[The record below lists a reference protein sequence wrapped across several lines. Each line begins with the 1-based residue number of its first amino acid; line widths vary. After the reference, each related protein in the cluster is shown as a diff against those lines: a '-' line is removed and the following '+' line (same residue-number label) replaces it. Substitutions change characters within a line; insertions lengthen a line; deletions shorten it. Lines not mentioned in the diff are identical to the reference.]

1 MTRLLHFLF
10 ACAVCI
16 ACSKP
21 KKAIVFQTD
30 YGMKDGAVSA
40 IKGVAYGVDHELKLY
55 DLTHEIPPYN
65 VWEASYRLYQSA
77 PFWPAGTV
85 FVSVVDPGVGT
96 SRKSVVLKTQTGQF
110 FITPDNGTLTLVS
123 DAMGIEAIRQIDER
137 VNRRPGSYSSYTF
150 HGRDVYAYT
159 AARLAAGKI
168 SFEEVGPLLKEG
180 ILRLNYQKPIL
191 DSGRIKGNVPVLD
204 IQFGNVWTN
213 IHDTLIQKLGIRY
226 GERIAVRIFDRDS
239 LVYQGEMPYSKT
251 FGEVPEG
258 FPLVYLN
265 SLMNVSLA
273 LNMGNFADSF
283 HVRSGNNW
291 TVEIKKGAH

>member
-123 DAMGIEAIRQIDER
+123 DAMGIEAIQQIDEL

-226 GERIAVRIFDRDS
+226 GERIAVRIFDKDS

>member
-1 MTRLLHFLF
+1 MRTPARMMMIARTMNFSIYGKLLKISVLRASYIRLSKKTSNDQAF
-10 ACAVCI
+10 AFSICVC
-16 ACSKP
+16 S
-21 KKAIVFQTD
+21 
-30 YGMKDGAVSA
+30 
-40 IKGVAYGVDHELKLY
+40 L
-55 DLTHEIPPYN
+55 YN